1 MSPSRSPPRGSGSSR
16 ASLPVLRALWALSLA
31 TRNAASA
38 AAVAPADPCAGRA
51 CPNPGNKT
59 AHSGSRSYPYFYCC
73 PTGHSSDCGRCYS
86 DRACHCNIT
95 SRCCVPGGGGAP
107 PGPGP
112 PPPPPPAPAP
122 PARPPSPYAGR
133 CSTTAYQPGCTCGP
147 GRVHPP
153 FGPPAN
159 APRRQLDYHF
169 PIEEPAE
176 RATLETPALVSVAAD
191 GQSAVITV
199 GGARSTLTVGGA
211 PMLGGW
217 ELLHADAA
225 VPSVVLE
232 HDFDH
237 WSQLLFVSR
246 GEKARSI
253 RKPVGRL
260 DRIRQPLYDV
270 RAADPEWPCKQDVDP
285 TDWLG
290 NLGRNISGGEE
301 TTIEAAATVM
311 APNADAALLGNPEEA
326 NKFQLTN
333 DGTLG
338 ATPWARHW
346 LPVWQLSEQNT
357 TCRGS
362 SISSSSSSQTPAQ
375 NVEAKMGM
383 AGRHLRVVD
392 LGRWYPTGG
401 PGGAGCGEEVIVV
414 AKRYAPGCNFS
425 TALLRL
431 SVTLGVGKGASTTTS
446 YSRAVVTA
454 DGTRLVSVDALG
466 CNGSEFYEALAHQ
479 KDRWDPFVRRGAAA
493 QLPGGDVRYVD
504 TATSLL
510 TMYMNEDKG
519 LTPDYGMGQFWNN
532 YNIYIPLDTNA
543 IGGALLEWGHTD
555 EALRYI
561 GYFFAN
567 FVNRENGTI
576 IYGTFIADNL
586 ANYGRAL
593 DMFVSA
599 VEYSS
604 NITWARELLPTV
616 HAMAAGVL
624 RRRASALAAF
634 PPSSP
639 LHGIVPG
646 SPDHDLVT
654 SASQVGP
661 GFYFN
666 NQCWFV
672 RGLLSLH
679 RLHVQYPALSLN
691 ATLQAEFLPTA
702 NAWRENIHTAATFT
716 AVRRANGDEGWFF
729 LSPVVGSVYG
739 MVTNTSLLLPGGSE
753 EDCVERKTCYASMSA
768 ALPGGGSNQI
778 TDYSNFDMFSETLLS
793 GVLAEEFEAALMDFR
808 ESHRGTLLGMT
819 RFRDVLDDLYILGYG
834 RGALAHDRLSS
845 FHNMLAGHSMNFL
858 SRGTYWSA
866 EERAQ
871 LGTTV
876 GDGFFTPGDT
886 TNGTGIKNSRYRNDC
901 GVGNL
906 ANEGASGSEDCSLDM
921 ISSVVTSYWVRWMLV
936 SVHQDEPW
944 LFIARGAPRRWYQQ
958 TTQAFGIERAPTRF
972 GRVSFTIRVVNT
984 TTTDS
989 VVMVAGSVLVEPP
1002 LLAGGRKAAAVAHP
1016 PRVAVHI
1023 RSRSAQTP
1031 ITRVAVVGGGAT
1043 LSAWHVANETAWFA
1057 LSPGRASFNFT
1068 AV

>member
-1 MSPSRSPPRGSGSSR
+1 MLIITM
-16 ASLPVLRALWALSLA
+16 ASLLMVFGALTA
-31 TRNAASA
+31 
-38 AAVAPADPCAGRA
+38 ADPCAGRA

-59 AHSGSRSYPYFYCC
+59 AHTGSRSYPYFYCC
-73 PTGHSSDCGRCYS
+73 PSGHSTDCGQCYS
-86 DRACHCNIT
+86 DRACRCNIT
-95 SRCCVPGGGGAP
+95 SHCCVPGGAP
-107 PGPGP
+107 TPT
-112 PPPPPPAPAP
+112 PPPAP
-122 PARPPSPYAGR
+122 RPNSPYAGR
-133 CSTTAYQPGCTCGP
+133 CNTTAYQPGCTCGP
-147 GRVHPP
+147 DKVHPP

-159 APRRQLDYHF
+159 AVRRQVDYHF
-169 PIEEPAE
+169 PIEEAAE
-176 RATLETPALVSVAAD
+176 RASLEVPALVSVAAD
-191 GQSAVITV
+191 GQSAVFTV
-199 GGARSTLTVGGA
+199 LGGGTRSTLTVGGA

-237 WSQLLFVSR
+237 WAQLLFVSR
-246 GEKARSI
+246 GETPWSI

-260 DRIRQPLYDV
+260 DQIRQPLYDV
-270 RAADPEWPCKQDVDP
+270 RQADSEWPCKQDVDP

-357 TCRGS
+357 TC
-362 SISSSSSSQTPAQ
+362 SSSSSSNSSQTLAQ

-383 AGRHLRVVD
+383 AGRYLRVVD
-392 LGRWYPTGG
+392 LGRWYPNGG
-401 PGGAGCGEEVIVV
+401 PDGAGCGEELIVV
-414 AKRYAPGCNFS
+414 AKRFAPGSKFS

-431 SVTLGVGKGASTTTS
+431 SVTLGVGKGASTNTS
-446 YSRAVVTA
+446 YARAVVTA

-466 CNGSEFYEALAHQ
+466 SNGSEFYEALEHQ
-479 KDRWDPFVRRGAAA
+479 KTRWDPLVQDGAMA

-504 TATSLL
+504 TATALL
-510 TMYMNEDKG
+510 TMYMNADKG
-519 LTPDYGMGQFWNN
+519 LTPDYGMGQFWDN

-543 IGGALLEWGHTD
+543 IGGALLEWGHTE

-567 FVNRENGTI
+567 FVNRDTGHI
-576 IYGTFIADNL
+576 IYGPFIADNL

-604 NITWARELLPTV
+604 NITWAREHLPTV
-616 HAMAAGVL
+616 HAMAACVL
-624 RRRASALAAF
+624 RRRASALASF

-654 SASQVGP
+654 SGGQVGP

-679 RLHVQYPALSLN
+679 RLHVEYPPLSLN
-691 ATLQAEFLPTA
+691 ATLEAEFLPTA
-702 NAWRENIHTAATFT
+702 TAWQKNIHTAATFT
-716 AVRRANGDEGWFF
+716 AVQRVDGDERSPWFF
-729 LSPVVGSVYG
+729 LSPVVGSIYG

-753 EDCVERKTCYASMSA
+753 ADCVERKTCYASMSA

-793 GVLAEEFEAALMDFR
+793 GVLAEEFEAAIMDFR

-834 RGALAHDRLSS
+834 RGSLAHDRLSS
-845 FHNMLAGHSMNFL
+845 FHNSLAGHSMNFL

-876 GDGFFTPGDT
+876 GNGFFTPGDT
-886 TNGTGIKNSRYRNDC
+886 TNGTGIKDHRYRNDC

-936 SVHQDEPW
+936 STHQDEPW
-944 LFIARGAPRRWYQQ
+944 LFIARGAPRRWFQQ
-958 TTQAFGIERAPTRF
+958 TTEVFGIERAPTRF
-972 GRVSFTIRVVNT
+972 GQVSFTMRVANT
-984 TTTDS
+984 TTRGGF
-989 VVMVAGSVLVEPP
+989 VVAGSVCLQQPS
-1002 LLAGGRKAAAVAHP
+1002 AGGRKTASP
-1016 PRVAVHI
+1016 PIVAVHI
-1023 RSRSAQTP
+1023 RSPAAHTP
-1031 ITRVAVVGGGAT
+1031 ITRVVVVGGGAT
-1043 LSAWHVANETAWFA
+1043 LRAWHAANETAWFTFA
-1057 LSPGRASFNFT
+1057 PGRAAASTAGFNFS